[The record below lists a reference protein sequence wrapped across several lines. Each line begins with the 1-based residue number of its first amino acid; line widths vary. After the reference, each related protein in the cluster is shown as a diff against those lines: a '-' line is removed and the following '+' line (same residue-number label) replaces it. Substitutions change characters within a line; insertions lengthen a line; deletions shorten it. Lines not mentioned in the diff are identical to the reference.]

1 MKEINDYIE
10 KTIQLESEGNKF
22 PGNLEEIWQMKEFSK
37 RYERKAMAILD
48 LKDRFKE
55 NIDYVF
61 TPRKKIIGHGQGQ
74 VGKDYFLSS
83 SCVKQF
89 LLSNVEERG
98 LTKLDA
104 SSTPGQIETY
114 FRKVSELYDS
124 GQDFPVDL
132 DEVYPLVYI
141 KDRKDHAVRD
151 LKRDF
156 LQDVDY
162 QVFPKIGESLKDRA
176 LGGGDLKSTT
186 YKISVSCME
195 FLVAR
200 KVPEVFKVYSEVFH
214 RVRKAMEQPVIDIY
228 SVEYLEGLVQRM
240 KENNARLVLVQE
252 ELQMAQKKIEQDVP
266 LVYLAEIAA

>member
-1 MKEINDYIE
+1 MKEEQTKITEE
-10 KTIQLESEGNKF
+10 KRIDFVGD
-22 PGNLEEIWQMKEFSK
+22 GEI
-37 RYERKAMAILD
+37 I
-48 LKDRFKE
+48 
-55 NIDYVF
+55 
-61 TPRKKIIGHGQGQ
+61 
-74 VGKDYFLSS
+74 
-83 SCVKQF
+83 
-89 LLSNVEERG
+89 EERG
-98 LTKLDA
+98 LAKLDT
-104 SSTPGQIETY
+104 SSTPNQIETY

-132 DEVYPLVYI
+132 DEVHPLFYSN
-141 KDRKDHAVRD
+141 KGNAVRD

-156 LQDVDY
+156 VEGIDY
-162 QVFPKIGESLKDRA
+162 QQFIKNAESLKDRA